1 MKIYREAVRPAIP
14 FPGTWRSPGNGPDE
28 MRTSIT
34 RSPLRGVGTHDPDPL
49 RSVVQA
55 WPPQKPRLTTTPV
68 DEHGAPVM
76 IFAGYGEPS
85 WHSRRSALRPPNTAS
100 SPTEESAARPASGSR
115 SSSAMIKRLAAHG
128 WTSVAKRLREI
139 EHALKEED
147 AGRIDERSLSTLE
160 RVLRQAPSIPQP
172 RLGAGADGMLSAV
185 WSFCGDGVFAAE
197 FLRNGTVGCAAV
209 LDVPGDSYSE
219 ELRAEDA
226 CTLLTWVS
234 KLRLLKRR

>member
-1 MKIYREAVRPAIP
+1 MKIHREAVRPAIP
-14 FPGTWRSPGNGPDE
+14 FPGTWRLPDSGPDDV
-28 MRTSIT
+28 RTSIT
-34 RSPLRGVGTHDPDPL
+34 RSSLRGVGTHDLEHLRPL
-49 RSVVQA
+49 IQA
-55 WPPQKPRLTTTPV
+55 WPPQEPRLTTAPV
-68 DEHGAPVM
+68 AEHDASVM
-76 IFAGYGEPS
+76 IFARSGGPR
-85 WHSRRSALRPPNTAS
+85 WHSPRSTLRPPNTAL
-100 SPTEESAARPASGSR
+100 SPTEESAALSATGSQ
-115 SSSAMIKRLAAHG
+115 SSSATIDRLAAHG

-139 EHALKEED
+139 ERALSEED
-147 AGRIDERSLSTLE
+147 GGSIDERSLSTLE

-172 RLGAGADGMLSAV
+172 RLGAGAGGMLSAV